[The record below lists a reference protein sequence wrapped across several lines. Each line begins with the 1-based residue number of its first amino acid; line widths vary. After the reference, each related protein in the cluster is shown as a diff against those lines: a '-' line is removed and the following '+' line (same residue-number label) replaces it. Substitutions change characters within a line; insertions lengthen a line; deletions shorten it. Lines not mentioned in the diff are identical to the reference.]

1 MQARH
6 GVTVRPGWA
15 RLEDFEAMIR
25 FLFRFIGLIC
35 LAAAFIL
42 VIYDG
47 TKSIA
52 GNNLYLTS
60 VRALWDLTN
69 AGSLQQLKPLIL
81 RYASGYLWDPVMVT
95 FLQAPSWGVLG
106 FLGIVLILLG
116 RKKKPLIGYA
126 RP

>member
-1 MQARH
+1 
-6 GVTVRPGWA
+6 
-15 RLEDFEAMIR
+15 MIR
-25 FLFRFIGLIC
+25 FLFRFLGLIC

-60 VRALWDLTN
+60 VRALWDLIN
-69 AGSLQQLKPLIL
+69 AGSLQQLKPMIAP
-81 RYASGYLWDPVMVT
+81 YANGLLWDPVMVT

-106 FLGIVLILLG
+106 VLGIILILLG

>member
-1 MQARH
+1 
-6 GVTVRPGWA
+6 
-15 RLEDFEAMIR
+15 MIR
-25 FLFRFIGLIC
+25 FLFRFLGLIC

-52 GNNLYLTS
+52 VNSLYLTS
-60 VRALWDLTN
+60 VRALWDLIN
-69 AGSLQQLKPLIL
+69 AGSLAQLKPQIQS
-81 RYASGYLWDPVMVT
+81 YANGVLWDPVM
-95 FLQAPSWGVLG
+95 LSLLAAPSWSVLG
-106 FLGIVLILLG
+106 ILGIIFVLLG